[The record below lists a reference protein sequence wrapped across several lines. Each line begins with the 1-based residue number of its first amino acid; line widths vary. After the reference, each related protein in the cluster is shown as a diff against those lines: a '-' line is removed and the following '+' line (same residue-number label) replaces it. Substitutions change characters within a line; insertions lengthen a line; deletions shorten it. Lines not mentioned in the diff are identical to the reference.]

1 MFNVVIMCVNNK
13 YYCLFCHLAWGSVF
27 GEELVICVVKKKAFY
42 LVSSHYCHM
51 FYVDVKSWLV
61 MFGFQLSNIIPGF
74 PRHPMYF
81 VDPPYELL
89 AIQDSDHSRVS

>member
-1 MFNVVIMCVNNK
+1 
-13 YYCLFCHLAWGSVF
+13 
-27 GEELVICVVKKKAFY
+27 
-42 LVSSHYCHM
+42 
-51 FYVDVKSWLV
+51 

-89 AIQDSDHSRVS
+89 ASQDSDHSRVSNGHSAVLLNNYMGDIGTHFFHFHALIHSF